1 MKLNS
6 NLSDFN
12 RRFADALLPAFPA
25 NVQALQSD
33 DGTLL
38 FRGPIPL
45 AEDQTKIGTHVA
57 VSLDKQV
64 AATLGLATPSD
75 REEMTEILINNLGGQ
90 VRYQY
95 NPHKIGS
102 YALDVVGTMSILRG

>member
-1 MKLNS
+1 MKLYA

-38 FRGPIPL
+38 FRGPIPR
-45 AEDQTKIGTHVA
+45 ADDQTHLGTHVA
-57 VSLDKQV
+57 VSLDTEV
-64 AATLGLATPSD
+64 RAALSEASPVD
-75 REEMTEILINNLGGQ
+75 REEMVDILISNLGTQ
-90 VRYQY
+90 VQFQY
-95 NPHKIGS
+95 DPNKVGS
-102 YALDVVGTMSILRG
+102 SVLDIVGKMNILRG

>member
-1 MKLNS
+1 MKLYT

-45 AEDQTKIGTHVA
+45 AVNQTQIGTHVA
-57 VSLDKQV
+57 ISLDKEV
-64 AATLGLATPSD
+64 MAALSEASPSD
-75 REEMTEILINNLGGQ
+75 REEMMEILISNLGTQ
-90 VRYQY
+90 TRCKY
-95 NPHKIGS
+95 NPNKIGH
-102 YALDVVGTMSILRG
+102 YALDIVGKVDILRG